1 MSRQQADR
9 LRTVIKRWGETAPR
23 KDGLLDW
30 RYRFPKLCF
39 IEFPSN
45 EPDGRRS
52 YELDKLRANL
62 EQAHREAIDDLRLSP
77 APAIILAY
85 KNIYGVFPNG
95 WPPWEFTE
103 RND

>member
-1 MSRQQADR
+1 
-9 LRTVIKRWGETAPR
+9 
-23 KDGLLDW
+23 LDW